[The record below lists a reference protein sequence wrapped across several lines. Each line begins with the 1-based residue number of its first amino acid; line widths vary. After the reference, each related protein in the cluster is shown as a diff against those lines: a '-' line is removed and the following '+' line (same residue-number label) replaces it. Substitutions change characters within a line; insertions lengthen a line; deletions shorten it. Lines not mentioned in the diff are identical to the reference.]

1 MPEIGEK
8 APDFTAMSDAGEEV
22 SLSSLRGKKVV
33 LYFYPRDD
41 TPGCTTEACDFRDRA
56 EALAA
61 KDAVVLGVSTDSV
74 ASHEKFKAKHA
85 LPFTLL
91 ADPNK
96 ELVNAYGVYQE
107 KKQYGRSYMGTVRTT
122 FVIDPDGTITNVFER
137 VRVNGHA
144 DAVLASL

>member
-1 MPEIGEK
+1 MLKIGEK
-8 APDFTAMSDAGEEV
+8 APDFTAVTDTGAEI

-33 LYFYPRDD
+33 LYFYPRDN

-61 KDAVVLGVSTDSV
+61 KDAVVLGVSTDTV

-91 ADPNK
+91 ADPDK
-96 ELVNAYGVYQE
+96 ELVSAYGVYQE
-107 KKQYGRSYMGTVRTT
+107 KKQYGRSFMGTMRTT
-122 FVIDPDGTITNVFER
+122 FVIDEGGTITSVFEK
-137 VRVNGHA
+137 VKVKDHA

>member
-8 APDFTAMSDAGEEV
+8 APDFTATTDAGEEI
-22 SLSSLRGKKVV
+22 SLSSLLGKKVV
-33 LYFYPRDD
+33 LYFYPRDN
-41 TPGCTTEACDFRDRA
+41 TPGCTQEACDFRDRA

-74 ASHEKFKAKHA
+74 TSHQKFKAKHS

-91 ADPNK
+91 ADPDK
-96 ELVNAYGVYQE
+96 ELVNAYRVYQE
-107 KKQYGRSYMGTVRTT
+107 KKQYGRSFMGTVRTT
-122 FVIDPDGTITNVFER
+122 FVIDPDGTIVNVFEK
-137 VRVNGHA
+137 VRVKDHA

>member
-8 APDFTAMSDAGEEV
+8 APDFTATTDAGEEI

-33 LYFYPRDD
+33 LYFYPRDN
-41 TPGCTTEACDFRDRA
+41 TPGCTQEACDFRDRA

-74 ASHEKFKAKHA
+74 ASHQKFKAKHS

-91 ADPNK
+91 ADPDK

-107 KKQYGRSYMGTVRTT
+107 KQQYGRSFMGTVRTT
-122 FVIDPDGTITNVFER
+122 FVIDEEGTIVNVFEK
-137 VRVNGHA
+137 VRVKDHA

>member
-1 MPEIGEK
+1 MLKIGEK
-8 APDFTAMSDAGEEV
+8 APDFTAVTDTGAEI

-33 LYFYPRDD
+33 LYFYPRDN
-41 TPGCTTEACDFRDRA
+41 TPGCTQEACDFRDRA

-61 KDAVVLGVSTDSV
+61 KDAVVLGVSTDTV

-91 ADPNK
+91 ADPDK

-107 KKQYGRSYMGTVRTT
+107 KKQYGRSFMGTVRTT
-122 FVIDPDGTITNVFER
+122 FVIDAEGTITNVFEK
-137 VRVNGHA
+137 VKVKDHA

>member
-1 MPEIGEK
+1 MPAIGEK
-8 APDFTAMSDAGEEV
+8 APDFTATTDAGEEI

-33 LYFYPRDD
+33 LYFYPRDN
-41 TPGCTTEACDFRDRA
+41 TPGCTQEACDFRDRA

-74 ASHEKFKAKHA
+74 ASHQKFKAKHS

-91 ADPNK
+91 ADPDK
-96 ELVNAYGVYQE
+96 ELVTAYGVYQE
-107 KKQYGRSYMGTVRTT
+107 KKQYGRSFMGTVRTT
-122 FVIDPDGTITNVFER
+122 FVIDPDGTIVNVFEK
-137 VRVNGHA
+137 VRVKDHA

>member
-1 MPEIGEK
+1 MLKVGEK
-8 APDFTAMSDAGEEV
+8 APDFTAVTDTGAEI

-33 LYFYPRDD
+33 LYFYPRDN

-61 KDAVVLGVSTDSV
+61 KDAVVLGVSTDTV

-91 ADPNK
+91 ADPER

-107 KKQYGRSYMGTVRTT
+107 KKQYGRSFMGTVRTT
-122 FVIDPDGTITNVFER
+122 FVIDPGGTITSVFEK
-137 VRVNGHA
+137 VKVKDHA

>member
-1 MPEIGEK
+1 MPKIGEK
-8 APDFTAMSDAGEEV
+8 APDFTATTDTGAEI

-33 LYFYPRDD
+33 LYFYPRDN

-61 KDAVVLGVSTDSV
+61 KDAVVLGVSTDTV
-74 ASHEKFKAKHA
+74 ASHEKFKAKYS

-91 ADPNK
+91 ADPDK
-96 ELVNAYGVYQE
+96 ELVSAYGVYQE
-107 KKQYGRSYMGTVRTT
+107 KKQYGRSFMGTVRTT
-122 FVIDPDGTITNVFER
+122 FVIDPGGTITSVFEK
-137 VRVNGHA
+137 VKVKDHA

>member
-91 ADPNK
+91 ADPSK

>member
-1 MPEIGEK
+1 MPKIGEK
-8 APDFTAMSDAGEEV
+8 APDFTATTDAGEEI

-33 LYFYPRDD
+33 LYFYPRDN
-41 TPGCTTEACDFRDRA
+41 TPGCTQEACDFRDRA

-74 ASHEKFKAKHA
+74 ASHQKFKAKHS

-91 ADPNK
+91 ADPDK

-107 KKQYGRSYMGTVRTT
+107 KKQYGRSFMGTVRTT
-122 FVIDPDGTITNVFER
+122 FVIDPDGTIVNVFEK
-137 VRVNGHA
+137 VRVKDHA

>member
-122 FVIDPDGTITNVFER
+122 FVIDEGGTIVNVFEK
-137 VRVNGHA
+137 VKVKDHA

>member
-1 MPEIGEK
+1 MLKIGEK
-8 APDFTAMSDAGEEV
+8 APDFTAVTDTGAEI

-61 KDAVVLGVSTDSV
+61 KDAVVLGVSTDTV

-91 ADPNK
+91 ADPGK
-96 ELVNAYGVYQE
+96 ELVSAYGVYQE
-107 KKQYGRSYMGTVRTT
+107 KKQYGRSFMGTVRTT
-122 FVIDPDGTITNVFER
+122 FVIDEGGTITNVFEK
-137 VRVNGHA
+137 VKVKDHA

>member
-1 MPEIGEK
+1 MLKVGEK
-8 APDFTAMSDAGEEV
+8 APEFTAVTDTGAEI

-33 LYFYPRDD
+33 LYFYPRDN

-61 KDAVVLGVSTDSV
+61 KDAVVLGVSTDTV
-74 ASHEKFKAKHA
+74 ASHEKFKAKYD

-91 ADPNK
+91 ADPDK
-96 ELVNAYGVYQE
+96 ELVSAYGVYQE
-107 KKQYGRSYMGTVRTT
+107 KKQYGRSFMGTVRTT
-122 FVIDPDGTITNVFER
+122 FVIDEGGTITSVFEK
-137 VRVNGHA
+137 VKVKDHA

>member
-1 MPEIGEK
+1 MLKIGEK
-8 APDFTAMSDAGEEV
+8 APDFTAVTDTGAEI

-61 KDAVVLGVSTDSV
+61 KDAVVLGVSTDTV

-91 ADPNK
+91 ADPGK
-96 ELVNAYGVYQE
+96 ELVSAYGVYQE
-107 KKQYGRSYMGTVRTT
+107 KKQYGRSYMGTVRPT

>member
-1 MPEIGEK
+1 MLKIGEK
-8 APDFTAMSDAGEEV
+8 APEFTATTDTGAEI

-33 LYFYPRDD
+33 LYFYPRDN

-61 KDAVVLGVSTDSV
+61 KDAVVLGVSTDTV
-74 ASHEKFKAKHA
+74 ASHEKFKAKYD

-91 ADPNK
+91 ADPDK
-96 ELVNAYGVYQE
+96 ELVSAYGVYQE
-107 KKQYGRSYMGTVRTT
+107 KKQYGRSFMGTVRTT
-122 FVIDPDGTITNVFER
+122 FVIDEGGTITSVFEK
-137 VRVNGHA
+137 VKVKDHA

>member
-1 MPEIGEK
+1 MLKIGEK
-8 APDFTAMSDAGEEV
+8 APDFTAVTDTGAEI

-33 LYFYPRDD
+33 LYFYPRDN

-61 KDAVVLGVSTDSV
+61 KDAVVLGVSTDTV

-91 ADPNK
+91 ADPDK
-96 ELVNAYGVYQE
+96 ELVSAYGVYQE
-107 KKQYGRSYMGTVRTT
+107 KKQYGRSFMGTVRTT
-122 FVIDPDGTITNVFER
+122 FVIDPGGTITSVFEK
-137 VRVNGHA
+137 VKVKDHA

>member
-1 MPEIGEK
+1 MLKIGEK
-8 APDFTAMSDAGEEV
+8 APEFTAVTDTGAEI

-33 LYFYPRDD
+33 LYFYPRDN

-61 KDAVVLGVSTDSV
+61 KDAVVLGVSTDTV
-74 ASHEKFKAKHA
+74 ASHEKFKAKYD

-91 ADPNK
+91 ADPDK
-96 ELVNAYGVYQE
+96 ELVSAYGVYQE
-107 KKQYGRSYMGTVRTT
+107 KKQYGRSFMGTVRTT
-122 FVIDPDGTITNVFER
+122 FVIDEGGTITSVFEK
-137 VRVNGHA
+137 VKVKDHA

>member
-1 MPEIGEK
+1 MPEIGER
-8 APDFTAMSDAGEEV
+8 APDFTATTDAGEQI

-33 LYFYPRDD
+33 LYFYPRDN
-41 TPGCTTEACDFRDRA
+41 TPGCTQEACDFRDRE

-74 ASHEKFKAKHA
+74 ASHQNFKAKHS

-91 ADPNK
+91 ADPDK
-96 ELVNAYGVYQE
+96 ELVSAYGVYRE
-107 KKQYGRSYMGTVRTT
+107 KKQYGRSFMGTVRTT
-122 FVIDPDGTITNVFER
+122 FVIDEEGTITNVFNS
-137 VRVNGHA
+137 VKVKGHA

>member
-1 MPEIGEK
+1 MLKIGEK
-8 APDFTAMSDAGEEV
+8 APEFTAVTDTGAEI

-33 LYFYPRDD
+33 LYFYPRDN

-61 KDAVVLGVSTDSV
+61 KDAVVLGVSTDTV
-74 ASHEKFKAKHA
+74 ASHEKFKAKYS

-91 ADPNK
+91 ADPER
-96 ELVNAYGVYQE
+96 ELVSAYGVYQE
-107 KKQYGRSYMGTVRTT
+107 KKQYGRSFMGTVRTT
-122 FVIDPDGTITNVFER
+122 FVIDEGGTITSVFEK
-137 VRVNGHA
+137 VKVKDHA

>member
-1 MPEIGEK
+1 MLKIGEK
-8 APDFTAMSDAGEEV
+8 APEFTAVTDTGAEI

-33 LYFYPRDD
+33 LYFYPRDN

-61 KDAVVLGVSTDSV
+61 KDAVVLGVSTDTV
-74 ASHEKFKAKHA
+74 ASHEKFKAKHS

-91 ADPNK
+91 ADPDK
-96 ELVNAYGVYQE
+96 ELVSAYGVYQE
-107 KKQYGRSYMGTVRTT
+107 KKQYGRSFMGTVRTT
-122 FVIDPDGTITNVFER
+122 FVIDEGGTITSVFEK
-137 VRVNGHA
+137 VKVKDHA

>member
-1 MPEIGEK
+1 MLKIGEK
-8 APDFTAMSDAGEEV
+8 APDFTAMTDTGAEI

-61 KDAVVLGVSTDSV
+61 KDAVVLGVSTDTV

-91 ADPNK
+91 ADPGK
-96 ELVNAYGVYQE
+96 ELVSAYGVYQE
-107 KKQYGRSYMGTVRTT
+107 KKQYGRSFMGTVRTT
-122 FVIDPDGTITNVFER
+122 FVIDEGGTITNVFEK
-137 VRVNGHA
+137 VKVKDHA

>member
-91 ADPNK
+91 ADPSK

-122 FVIDPDGTITNVFER
+122 FIIDPDGTITNVFEK
-137 VRVNGHA
+137 VKVKDHA

>member
-1 MPEIGEK
+1 MLAIGER